1 VATVHFAGRTWYFLW
16 SFRGELWLLNVQGLP
31 WLSPQAALFLILI

>member
-1 VATVHFAGRTWYFLW
+1 MVFFW